1 MYLVLLVE
9 LQRMWPMPLEPL
21 ALIVVL
27 VVCCVACGVAEDVG
41 GTVVALFT
49 IAYLPVCKFMGW
61 SHK

>member
-1 MYLVLLVE
+1 
-9 LQRMWPMPLEPL
+9 MWPMPLEPL